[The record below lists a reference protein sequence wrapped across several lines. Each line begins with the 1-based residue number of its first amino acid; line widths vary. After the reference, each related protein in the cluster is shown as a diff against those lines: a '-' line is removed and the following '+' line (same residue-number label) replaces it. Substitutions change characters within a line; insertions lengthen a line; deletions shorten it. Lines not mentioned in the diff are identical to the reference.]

1 MMTAYKDKQRGT
13 WFASFH
19 YKDWTGKD
27 IHKYKRGFATKSEAL
42 RYEKMF
48 LDTLSVSSDIGF
60 AALVTN
66 YLDYIR
72 PRIKPTTMSGKTYLI
87 ESKILPYFERHRVC
101 DIDSSMIIKWQNEM
115 LSHRDNNGKP
125 YSQSYLKTL
134 NAQLAALFNFAVRNY
149 GLSKN
154 PCSSVKSIGK
164 TRNKEMNF
172 WTKEQYDQFIE
183 HEDKPSFRVFF
194 DVLFYTGLRSGEAL
208 ALTYDDI
215 LPSKRIDVNKNFAVV
230 DGFETFLTPKN
241 EASVRSV
248 SIPDFLYDELQEYVN
263 GLYGYQTDE
272 RIFYFTKSGIQKE
285 IHRVAKLAGLPE
297 IRVHDLRHSHAS
309 LLVHMGVD
317 IMEISRRLGH
327 GSVKLTWDVYSHLY
341 PKKDIALAERLNELR
356 RNDPEP
362 SNDEIEEEVS
372 GDE

>member
-1 MMTAYKDKQRGT
+1 MMPAYKDKQRGT

-27 IHKYKRGFATKSEAL
+27 IHKY
-42 RYEKMF
+42 
-48 LDTLSVSSDIGF
+48 
-60 AALVTN
+60 
-66 YLDYIR
+66 
-72 PRIKPTTMSGKTYLI
+72 
-87 ESKILPYFERHRVC
+87 
-101 DIDSSMIIKWQNEM
+101 
-115 LSHRDNNGKP
+115 
-125 YSQSYLKTL
+125 YLKTL
-134 NAQLAALFNFAVRNY
+134 NAQLAALFNFAIRNY
-149 GLSKN
+149 GLTKN